1 MFVVTDEAP
10 EKSAGRALVPGS
22 RGCGHRRFAAAA
34 LAVVVVLCCA
44 ATARLFVFPARGMP
58 ARVDAIVML
67 GGRGDRYGEALKLA
81 YQHRAPNLVVSLG
94 SSFGQGQPGD
104 LGPGCAPPIPR
115 VRVICFAPVPATTQG
130 EAEYVGR
137 LAAQRHWRSIV
148 LVTITPQDSRARLR
162 FERCYSGGVYV
173 MTGSLHAY
181 GWPYEIAYEWAAT
194 IKALVFQ
201 RNC

>member
-1 MFVVTDEAP
+1 MVTDETP
-10 EKSAGRALVPGS
+10 EQSAGTAPVPRSPG
-22 RGCGHRRFAAAA
+22 RGQRRFAAAA
-34 LAVVVVLCCA
+34 LAVVVVFFCA

-67 GGRGDRYGEALKLA
+67 GGRGDRYGEALRLA
-81 YQHRAPNLVVSLG
+81 YQHRAPNLVISLG
-94 SSFGQGQPGD
+94 SSFGQGQPSD
-104 LGPGCAPPIPR
+104 LGAGCAPPMPR
-115 VRVICFAPVPATTQG
+115 VKVICFAPVPATTQG
-130 EAEYVGR
+130 EAEYVGH

-162 FERCYSGGVYV
+162 FERCYGGGVYV

-194 IKALVFQ
+194 IKALAFQ
-201 RNC
+201 RSC